1 MAEGEV
7 FLGNGYGIREL
18 KKQANMYVGLKIDDA
33 SVLWKFDPHLQLEVY
48 YTSEAYFSTD
58 SLNGGQGFE
67 GSFWK

>member
-1 MAEGEV
+1 
-7 FLGNGYGIREL
+7 
-18 KKQANMYVGLKIDDA
+18 MYVGLKIDDA

-67 GSFWK
+67 GSF